1 MKGVIIL
8 ELAVCIGSSCHLKKS
23 REIIQL
29 IEQEIKANKLEDKL
43 VLVGSFCMN
52 ECSNHG
58 VCIRFNDKKYSLNT
72 EQIKSFFAKEVLGV
86 FHN

>member
-1 MKGVIIL
+1 M
-8 ELAVCIGSSCHLKKS
+8 
-23 REIIQL
+23 
-29 IEQEIKANKLEDKL
+29 EQEIKENNLEDK
-43 VLVGSFCMN
+43 VILVGSFCMN

-58 VCIRFNDKKYSLNT
+58 VCIRFNEKKYSLNT

>member
-1 MKGVIIL
+1 MFL
-8 ELAVCIGSSCHLKKS
+8 ELTVCIGSSCHLKKS

-29 IEQEIKANKLEDKL
+29 MEQEIKANNLEDR
-43 VLVGSFCMN
+43 VILVGSFCMN

-58 VCIRFNDKKYSLNT
+58 VCIRFNEKKYSLNT
-72 EQIKSFFAKEVLGV
+72 GQIKSFFAKEVLGV